1 MTKKFFISKAE
12 KSASDAPDLDRFQRV
27 EKLNE
32 MLAVGWQIK
41 GFYNEVEGSYF
52 VLEKNA

>member
-41 GFYNEVEGSYF
+41 GFYNEAEGSYF